1 LTATWG
7 RPGKPAAAR
16 AFCCPGPGG
25 PPPSRPDPRIRLPG
39 AVMADPADFPN
50 LRLLDH
56 PLVQHKLTL
65 LRERSTPTA
74 HFRRLLREIAMLMA
88 YEVTRDLPLVTRRIE
103 TPRGALDGLAI
114 AGKKLVVVPI
124 LRAGLGLA
132 DGLFEVIPSARV
144 GHIGVYR
151 DETTKRPVE
160 YMVRLP
166 DLTGRRVIVVD
177 PMVAT
182 GNSLVYALDLLNR
195 RGLAD
200 AHIRILA
207 LLAAPEGLA
216 RVAE

>member
-1 LTATWG
+1 GPTLRDHRQGGAVRQQRQPLEPQDAAALPAQSADDVADERCARPAGAPAPDHQRHPHDRTQWRPRRLSEGHRRHQADARAAPAEAAHRAGRGAHRLLTATWG

-88 YEVTRDLPLVTRRIE
+88 YEVTRDLPLV
-103 TPRGALDGLAI
+103 
-114 AGKKLVVVPI
+114 
-124 LRAGLGLA
+124 
-132 DGLFEVIPSARV
+132 
-144 GHIGVYR
+144 
-151 DETTKRPVE
+151 
-160 YMVRLP
+160 
-166 DLTGRRVIVVD
+166 
-177 PMVAT
+177 
-182 GNSLVYALDLLNR
+182 
-195 RGLAD
+195 
-200 AHIRILA
+200 
-207 LLAAPEGLA
+207 
-216 RVAE
+216 